1 MKKYITTTMLLA
13 VATANVMAGNYDEP
27 YYLPGE
33 GIYLVGLSPSTLK
46 PAVSEPTLVTQ
57 AYKAHFD
64 LYNAEMASIKAGT
77 KSYNLAD
84 RISADG
90 TDLDLV
96 SFMGVGNAYDLT
108 VRDFS
113 GASYQLGDNS
123 PNKKWFNTRLL
134 AAQPDWKGHHTLP
147 LCRYD
152 QWDCPITYDRDP
164 LLDASHYNTVR
175 IDFGNPLEGLVATA
189 VNFPLVCAPEFDKE
203 AQLDVAINIYNADC
217 TEVLE
222 DFSGSINIG
231 RVPVVSTLDDGTTI
245 RNVNIP
251 LPSSGVVI
259 NTPFEVIISGF
270 AGDDLNVWLPRAIDQ
285 KGIYPTHT
293 AYVDWY
299 GEENIAPMADIVASS
314 DVVVNVEGYFNYMGT
329 WGWWDGKYE
338 RGEVVSTADLVQIYY
353 DPADADWPGD
363 YFMGEVGFP
372 IECTFGAADLT
383 IYDMPSWI
391 NKISYDESQWEEY
404 GCIQITMSADAL
416 PSDLSGR
423 NGKVVLCTRD
433 RASFYTIYIRQGSAW
448 FNMDDTDGI
457 ENVYTDGP
465 LAPNAYGK
473 QPIYDMQGRRIDAP
487 VKGKPYICGGK
498 TCIDL

>member
-1 MKKYITTTMLLA
+1 MKRILTLSLLA
-13 VATANVMAGNYDEP
+13 AATLAAQAQTEGYDKP

-33 GIYLVGLSPSTLK
+33 GMYLVGLSTSTLK

-57 AYKAHFD
+57 AYKAHLN
-64 LYNAEMASIKAGT
+64 LYNAEIASIKAGT

-84 RISADG
+84 HISDDG
-90 TDLDLV
+90 ADLDLV

-123 PNKKWFNTRLL
+123 PNKKWFNTRIL

-164 LLDASHYNTVR
+164 LLGSDHFNTLR
-175 IDFGNPLEGLVATA
+175 IDFGNPQEGLVATA
-189 VNFPLVCAPEFDKE
+189 VSFPLVCAPNFDATAE
-203 AQLDVAINIYNADC
+203 LEVTINIYDEDD
-217 TEVLE
+217 TSILE
-222 DFSGSINIG
+222 DYNGSIHIG
-231 RVPVVSTLDDGTTI
+231 RVPVASTLDDGTTI

-270 AGDDLNVWLPRAIDQ
+270 AGDDLNVWLPRAIDHT
-285 KGIYPTHT
+285 GIYPTHT
-293 AYVDWY
+293 AYVDWF
-299 GEENIAPMADIVASS
+299 GEESIAPMADIKANS
-314 DVVVNVEGYFNYMGT
+314 DAVVNVEGYFNYIGT

-338 RGEVVSTADLVQIYY
+338 RGEVVSAADLVQIYY

-372 IECTFGAADLT
+372 IECTFGADDIT

-404 GCIQITMSADAL
+404 GCIQITMSAEAL
-416 PSDLSGR
+416 PSDLTGR

-448 FNMDDTDGI
+448 FNMDDTEGI
-457 ENVYTDGP
+457 DTP
-465 LAPNAYGK
+465 LAPEA
-473 QPIYDMQGRRIDAP
+473 QPLDPTLRDLQGRPIMVPR
-487 VKGKPYICGGK
+487 KGQPYIRGGK
-498 TCIDL
+498 TFINL